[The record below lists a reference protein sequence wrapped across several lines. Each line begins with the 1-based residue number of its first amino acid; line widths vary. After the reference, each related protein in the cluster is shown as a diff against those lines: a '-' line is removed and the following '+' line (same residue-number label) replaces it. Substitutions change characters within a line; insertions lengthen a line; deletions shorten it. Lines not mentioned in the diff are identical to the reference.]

1 MAACVLCGEFTT
13 GFAVGQ
19 NFGMRNSGGEGVL
32 VKKTKTEITIRT
44 DEVVILRAN
53 RRESR
58 ISCRQCQG
66 ETLMITP
73 EEAKALA
80 NTSAR
85 EIYRWVETGQI
96 HYTERPDGSL
106 LLCPDSI
113 LRIALKPGQSRS
125 ENPKSLLHKKGA
137 WK

>member
-1 MAACVLCGEFTT
+1 
-13 GFAVGQ
+13 
-19 NFGMRNSGGEGVL
+19 

-44 DEVVILRAN
+44 DEVVILRTN

-58 ISCRQCQG
+58 ICCQQCQG

-96 HYTERPDGSL
+96 HYTESPDGSV

-113 LRIALKPGQSRS
+113 LRMLKPGQAIKHR
-125 ENPKSLLHKKGA
+125 
-137 WK
+137 

>member
-1 MAACVLCGEFTT
+1 
-13 GFAVGQ
+13 
-19 NFGMRNSGGEGVL
+19 

-44 DEVVILRAN
+44 DEVVILRTN
-53 RRESR
+53 RRESL
-58 ISCRQCQG
+58 ISCQQCQG
-66 ETLMITP
+66 ETFMITP

-80 NTSAR
+80 NTSLR

-96 HYTERPDGSL
+96 HYTESPDGSV

-113 LRIALKPGQSRS
+113 LRMLKPGQSRS
-125 ENPKSLLHKKGA
+125 ENPKSPLHKKGA

>member
-1 MAACVLCGEFTT
+1 M
-13 GFAVGQ
+13 
-19 NFGMRNSGGEGVL
+19 
-32 VKKTKTEITIRT
+32 KKTRTEITIRT

-53 RRESR
+53 RRDSR
-58 ISCRQCQG
+58 ISCQQCPG

-73 EEAKALA
+73 EEAQALA